1 MRFLLSYVGVILI
14 SITLFLAAGFLLI
27 FAITGDVKSIEHL
40 YKNSYLQKPLTAAEE
55 SVFLDLKLLAK
66 NNPEQLLNEEQLK
79 NIEHVDIEIVVRKV
93 NDIEYASPALDKLGL
108 VQSLPMFE
116 ETNINTR
123 DTIKMKD
130 SFSLM

>member
-1 MRFLLSYVGVILI
+1 MSYVGVILI

-40 YKNSYLQKPLTAAEE
+40 YKKSYLQKPLTAVEE

-79 NIEHVDIEIVVRKV
+79 KIEHRDIKIVVRKD
-93 NDIEYASPALDKLGL
+93 NNIEYASPTLDKLGL
-108 VQSLPMFE
+108 VPSLPNVRRNEHQYARHNQNERLFFHICE
-116 ETNINTR
+116 V
-123 DTIKMKD
+123 
-130 SFSLM
+130 